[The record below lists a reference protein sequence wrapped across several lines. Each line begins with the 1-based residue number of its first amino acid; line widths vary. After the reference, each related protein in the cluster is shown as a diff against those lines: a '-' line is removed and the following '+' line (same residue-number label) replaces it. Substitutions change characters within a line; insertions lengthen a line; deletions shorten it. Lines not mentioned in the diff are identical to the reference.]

1 MVLNAARC
9 ILPGSGGW
17 GQESLHHPMAVLT
30 RLGWLHPI
38 MQGALAEIRPAVS
51 HTWGWE
57 GQCGVL
63 LQLGRS
69 LSRAWGNRKKVSEC
83 GLFFISK
90 NSCLPYGSANQ
101 TRLVSQ
107 SAVSSLPRK
116 NSPNL
121 SHFKPFSSYTYS
133 RVLPGQAHI
142 TSHHRADLQMKM
154 TNLSKDF
161 IGRVD
166 RK

>member
-1 MVLNAARC
+1 MSLPCLSSPYGSANQTRLAAPHHVGC
-9 ILPGSGGW
+9 PGRDPPSSQSYLRMRRSVWGSPSA
-17 GQESLHHPMAVLT
+17 GQESLQSL
-30 RLGWLHPI
+30 R
-38 MQGALAEIRPAVS
+38 EKKK
-51 HTWGWE
+51 
-57 GQCGVL
+57 GV
-63 LQLGRS
+63 RM
-69 LSRAWGNRKKVSEC
+69 WT
-83 GLFFISK
+83 FFISQ

-142 TSHHRADLQMKM
+142 TSHHKADLQMKM

-161 IGRVD
+161 IGRVG